1 MTQPHVTFD
10 AETGNAY
17 ISLAKPRGNLVDTS
31 VALLPV
37 DDQPDT
43 LASLVLDFDADGRL
57 VGIKVLEP
65 ADRVLHDELLND
77 THHASANDPTNPL

>member
-1 MTQPHVTFD
+1 MTQPHVAFD

-17 ISLAKPRGNLVDTS
+17 ISLATPRGNPVETS
-31 VALLPV
+31 VPLWPV

-57 VGIKVLEP
+57 VGIQVLEP
-65 ADRVLHDELLND
+65 ADRVLHGELLND
-77 THHASANDPTNPL
+77 IHHA